1 MYGVIRPL
9 TTNRWA
15 LVLVASLVMVIGATP
30 VFDAM
35 AFWTLPLEAEFGWSI
50 TQLGLALTLTRVL
63 ASLTGPLEGYLTDRI
78 GTRRT
83 VLLGLAILGGS
94 WILFSLIG
102 NLLMFYA
109 AYVLLTVGTGLAGW
123 IPLTTMLLKWF
134 VRRRALVI
142 GCWAAVT
149 GLGSGVLVPVIAYA
163 VASTGWRMTALIVA
177 VGILVMAWPL
187 TRLLRNDPRDYG
199 VEPDGG
205 GTSQPEL
212 TAPEALRTRA
222 FWLISLGNCFV
233 SVVILAIMTQLG
245 LLMADEG
252 FTSEYTGWVVLVY
265 TGVGT
270 LFYVVGGYAG
280 DRMSKRVALAL
291 FAILQA
297 GGVLALL
304 VAHSLPMFY
313 LFAVLF
319 GVGMGG
325 NNSVSI
331 AILADY
337 FGTRSFGKIL
347 GLSSIPL
354 FLTSIIPALVGIMY
368 DVSGT
373 YVLALLMLAG
383 LTFTGA
389 LCYLAAS
396 APKPCGPGA
405 AEAVPAVA

>member
-1 MYGVIRPL
+1 M
-9 TTNRWA
+9 
-15 LVLVASLVMVIGATP
+15 LVAGLVMLIGTTP

-35 AFWTLPLEAEFGWSI
+35 AVWTLPLKAEFGWSV
-50 TQLGLALTLTRVL
+50 TQLALALTLTRVL
-63 ASLTGPLEGYLTDRI
+63 PSLTAPLEGYLTDRI

-94 WILFSLIG
+94 WILFSLMG
-102 NLLMFYA
+102 NIWMFYA
-109 AYVLLTVGTGLAGW
+109 AYVLLIAGTGLAGW

-142 GCWAAVT
+142 GCSEAVT
-149 GLGSGVLVPVIAYA
+149 GLGSVVLVPIIVYV
-163 VASTGWRMTALIVA
+163 VASTGWRIAALIVA
-177 VGILVMAWPL
+177 VGILAMAWPL
-187 TRLLRNDPRDYG
+187 TRLLRNDPGDYG

-205 GTSQPEL
+205 GTSLPEL

-222 FWLISLGNCFV
+222 FWLISLGNCLV
-233 SVVILAIMTQLG
+233 SVVIVAIMTQLG
-245 LLMADEG
+245 LLMEDQG

-265 TGVGT
+265 TGVAM

-280 DRMSKRVALAL
+280 DLMSKRVALAL

-297 GGVLALL
+297 SGVLALL
-304 VAHSLPMFY
+304 VAQSLPMFY

-319 GVGMGG
+319 GAGMGG
-325 NNSVSI
+325 NNSVSV
-331 AILADY
+331 AIVADY
-337 FGTRSFGKIL
+337 FGMRSFGKIL
-347 GLSSIPL
+347 GLSWIPL
-354 FLTSIIPALVGIMY
+354 FLTSIIAVLVGIMY

-373 YVLALLMLAG
+373 YIPAFLMLTG

-396 APKPCGPGA
+396 PPKPRGPGA
-405 AEAVPAVA
+405 AQAVPAVA